1 MAFYLGGKEIIIQE
15 VPVLPEGVTDSTYLK
30 LDMLDE
36 EKNEWWE
43 LHKWQEALYKCKDE
57 KKYQ

>member
-1 MAFYLGGKEIIIQE
+1 MAFYLGGKEIFIQD

-36 EKNEWWE
+36 EKSEWWE
-43 LHKWQEALYKCKDE
+43 LHKWQEKLYKRKSE
-57 KKYQ
+57 RKF

>member
-15 VPVLPEGVTDSTYLK
+15 VPVLPEDAVDSTYLR
-30 LDMLDE
+30 LDLQDE

-43 LHKWQEALYKCKDE
+43 LHKWQDKLYKRKAE
-57 KKYQ
+57 KKL